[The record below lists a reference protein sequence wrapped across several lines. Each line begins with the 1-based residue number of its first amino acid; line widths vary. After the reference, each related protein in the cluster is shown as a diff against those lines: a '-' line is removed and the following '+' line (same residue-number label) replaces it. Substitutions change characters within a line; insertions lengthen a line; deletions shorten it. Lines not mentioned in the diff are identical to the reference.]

1 MSSSAEKRSVKYTNP
16 SSDVVP
22 GGCSYIAEVVIDHGV
37 WQQHAVTD
45 TNNIIR
51 DSAACTTAMGGS
63 HE

>member
-16 SSDVVP
+16 RSDVVP
-22 GGCSYIAEVVIDHGV
+22 GGSSHVAGIVIDHGV

-45 TNNIIR
+45 INSIIR